1 MVHQSSLGGPGTG
14 PSTPGSW
21 SWTTSVTISLEVTPL
36 LPNSRFTP
44 LLLSRE
50 RLGLPVQRVLRAGV
64 RRHQQTL
71 LQHLLLSG
79 GLQLPGV
86 SCPPHQAPLTS
97 LSRDTIK
104 FELDR
109 NKLIVSR
116 LLSDISYQSADNLV
130 DGLTKYQEEYD
141 NYYK

>member
-1 MVHQSSLGGPGTG
+1 MS
-14 PSTPGSW
+14 
-21 SWTTSVTISLEVTPL
+21 
-36 LPNSRFTP
+36 
-44 LLLSRE
+44 
-50 RLGLPVQRVLRAGV
+50 
-64 RRHQQTL
+64 
-71 LQHLLLSG
+71 
-79 GLQLPGV
+79 
-86 SCPPHQAPLTS
+86 PHQAPLTS

>member
-1 MVHQSSLGGPGTG
+1 MS
-14 PSTPGSW
+14 
-21 SWTTSVTISLEVTPL
+21 
-36 LPNSRFTP
+36 
-44 LLLSRE
+44 
-50 RLGLPVQRVLRAGV
+50 
-64 RRHQQTL
+64 
-71 LQHLLLSG
+71 
-79 GLQLPGV
+79 
-86 SCPPHQAPLTS
+86 PHQAPLTS
-97 LSRDTIK
+97 LLSRDTIK